1 MRCFVVFVSFLFL
14 FQHTWGQAS
23 KLETGASHGTHSGG
37 FFENKGQWPEGVLF
51 KTQIS
56 GGNIWVQ
63 QKKLVFH
70 LQDFSQLHK
79 AHFDGEVTG
88 DPVLK
93 ETVVHL
99 NFLGSN
105 FVQSSEKSKPLPFY
119 YNYFVGKDSTK
130 WASDVHGFEEVTLPN
145 LYDGIDLKL
154 ATSKNLTK
162 YEFLVKPSVD
172 PSQIALNYVGQ
183 EKIKVERNGNLSLL
197 TSLGKIVEQ
206 KPIAYQVID
215 GKRREIK
222 CEFEIKDSIVSFKLG
237 SYNKSVELIIDP
249 VLVFATYNGAI
260 SDNFGMTA
268 TYGYDGTAYSG
279 GTVYGNNYPLPN
291 PNAFDVASNFTAVSG
306 NYGITDVFISKYTA
320 NGTYM
325 IWSTFLGGGNMIDG
339 TETAHSL
346 ICDSSNNLYVFGAT
360 SSLDFPTTPGAFQGN
375 HNGGNVGANFLYNG
389 VYFSNQGTDIYVS
402 KLSANG
408 QNLLGSTYVGGS
420 SNDGVN
426 YKISGLPYNGTFL
439 YDSLTTNY
447 GDQFRGEI
455 MLDESNNILI
465 GSCSRSSNFPVSNA
479 FQAIKSGGQD
489 AVVFK
494 LSSNFSN
501 LLFSSFYGGSQND
514 ACYSIKIDTLDNVIF
529 AGGTCSSNLPGTTGG
544 FTPTYQGG
552 KTDGYVAKIT
562 AAGNSIINASY
573 LGKFDY
579 DQAFFVEI
587 DRNNNVFVLGQTQ
600 SGTFPVFNAPYSN
613 PNSSQ
618 FIIKLNNSLTL
629 NLASTVIGN
638 GNGTI
643 NISPSAF
650 LVDIC
655 GNIYIS
661 GWGANIL
668 QNTPLSGMPIS
679 PNAFQPTTTG
689 FDFYLMVL
697 ERDFLSLL
705 YGSYIGGPNASE
717 HVDGGTSRFDKNGVV
732 YQSVCG
738 GCGGYSDF
746 PTSPGAWSPSNNS
759 SNCNNLLFKFDFQII
774 PNAQF
779 STSTNIGCED
789 FVVYFNN
796 SSSLQDEYLWDFGN
810 NNTTSTIYN
819 PVVTYTEEGV
829 YNVFL
834 YVTDSVCALTDTA
847 QITIT
852 VLDSISF
859 TVLDTINLCSN
870 VPYLLSVNPNGL
882 SNSVI
887 WSLNSNLSN
896 PLNNPLDSS
905 IIVTNPGMYYVEVG
919 NGLCSRLDSVFV
931 NFDVPISAVFLPS
944 IVGGC
949 APITVDFDNSSS
961 VTSNFY
967 WNFGNGV
974 VDSVNYNPSITYSQ
988 PGTYIVTLFIL
999 DTACAGVDSA
1009 SFTINVSPSIAVSLT
1024 DVVNIC
1030 TSNPISLVPTVTGGA
1045 NYFIWSSNNQFSD
1058 TLNASVLDTTLF
1070 LIDPQPG
1077 YYYFQAGNNDCSIF
1091 DSVLIVIFSN
1101 ELNLTA
1107 SNTLCLGDSLL
1118 ATVTNSGTESFTY
1131 VWSPLSVILN
1141 PNPSNQVYVQ
1151 PLSSQYIYVE
1161 ATSANNCVV
1170 NDSVFVN
1177 VFYLDPSSVLASA
1190 QPTLVV
1196 PGSQVLLSGLPGG
1209 MASYS
1214 WTPIAGLN
1222 TPTLQNTFATVQ
1234 QTTIFTLTVSDG
1246 VCFVSD
1252 TTEVKV
1258 YEIICDDPY
1267 VFVPNAF
1274 SPNGDGNNDILY
1286 VRGLWV
1292 EKVIFRVF
1300 DRWGELVFESD
1311 QIANGWDGTF
1321 QGRKLAPDVFDY
1333 YLDVTCIG
1341 GLKSISKGNVTL
1353 MK

>member
-1 MRCFVVFVSFLFL
+1 MLRLIALFSVL
-14 FQHTWGQAS
+14 SLLHFSWGQAS
-23 KLETGASHGTHSGG
+23 KLAVGSSHGNHSGA

-56 GGNIWVQ
+56 GGNVWVQ

-70 LQDFSQLHK
+70 LQDFSALHE
-79 AHFDGEVTG
+79 AHFEGKSSSNPTF
-88 DPVLK
+88 K

-99 NFLGSN
+99 NFIGAN
-105 FVQSSEKSKPLPFY
+105 QVIVSEKNRALPYY
-119 YNYFVGKDSTK
+119 YNYFLGKDSTK
-130 WASDVHGFEEVTLPN
+130 WASKVGGFEEVKLAN
-145 LYDGIDLKL
+145 MYEGIDLRL
-154 ATSKNLTK
+154 MTSNSSTK
-162 YEFLVKPSVD
+162 YEFLVKPAVD
-172 PSQIALNYVGQ
+172 PLQIKLNYAGQ
-183 EKIKVERNGNLSLL
+183 QQLKIERNGNLSLT
-197 TSLGKIVEQ
+197 TSLGKIIEQ
-206 KPIAYQVID
+206 KPVAYQIIAGQKID
-215 GKRREIK
+215 VK
-222 CEFEIKDSIVSFKLG
+222 CSFVMKDSLVYFKLG
-237 SYNKSVELIIDP
+237 TYDTSMELVIDP
-249 VLVFATYNGAI
+249 VLIFATYNGAI

-279 GTVYGNNYPLPN
+279 GVVYGNNYPLPN
-291 PNAFDVASNFTAVSG
+291 PNAYDVSSNFTTIAG
-306 NYGITDVFISKYTA
+306 NYGVTDVFISKYSA
-320 NGTYM
+320 NGTNM
-325 IWSTFLGGGNMIDG
+325 LWSTFLGGGNSFNG

-346 ICDSSNNLYVFGAT
+346 ICDSLNNVYVFGAT
-360 SSLDFPTTPGAFQGN
+360 SSIDFPTTPGAYQVN
-375 HNGGNVGANFLYNG
+375 HNGGTQGADFLYNG
-389 VYFSNQGTDIYVS
+389 VYFLNQGTDIFVS

-408 QNLLGSTYVGGS
+408 QNLLGSTFVGGS
-420 SNDGVN
+420 ANDGVN
-426 YKISGLPYNGTFL
+426 YSVSGLPYNGPFL

-455 MLDESNNILI
+455 MLDASNNVLI
-465 GSCSRSSNFPVSNA
+465 GSCTRSANFPVQNA
-479 FQAIKSGGQD
+479 FQATKSGGQD

-494 LSSNFSN
+494 LAANFSN
-501 LLFSSFYGGSQND
+501 LIFSSFYGGSLND
-514 ACYSIKIDTLDNVIF
+514 ACYSIKVDTLNNIVF
-529 AGGTCSSNLPGTTGG
+529 AGGTSSNNLSGTAGG
-544 FTPTYQGG
+544 LTPTYQGG
-552 KTDGYVAKIT
+552 KTDGFVAKISPN
-562 AAGNSIINASY
+562 GNTILNATY
-573 LGKFDY
+573 LGKFAY

-587 DRNNNVFVLGQTQ
+587 DRDNNVFVLGQSL

-618 FIIKLNNSLTL
+618 FVIKMNNNLSV

-638 GNGTI
+638 GNGSI
-643 NISPSAF
+643 NISPAAF

-655 GNIYIS
+655 GNVYIS

-668 QNTPLSGMPIS
+668 QGNPLSGMPIS
-679 PNAFQPTTTG
+679 ANAFQSSTTG

-697 ERDFLSLL
+697 ERDFLGLL
-705 YGSYIGGPNASE
+705 YGSYLGGPVASE

-738 GCGGYSDF
+738 GCGGNSDF
-746 PTSPGAWSPSNNS
+746 PTSPGAWSSTNNS
-759 SNCNNLLFKFDFQII
+759 SNCNNVLFKFDFQLI
-774 PNAQF
+774 PNAAF
-779 STSTNIGCED
+779 SSSTTIGCED
-789 FVVYFNN
+789 FTVYFNN
-796 SSSLQDEYLWDFGN
+796 FSTQQDDYLWDFGN
-810 NNTTSTIYN
+810 NNTSSTVFN
-819 PVVTYTEEGV
+819 PVVTYTEGGV
-829 YNVFL
+829 YDVFL

-847 QITIT
+847 QLTIT

-859 TVLDTINLCSN
+859 TLLDTINLCSN
-870 VPYLLSVNPNGL
+870 LPYLLSVSPNGF

-919 NGLCSRLDSVFV
+919 NGLCNHLDSVFV
-931 NFDVPISAVFLPS
+931 NFNVPVTAVFLPS

-949 APITVDFDNSSS
+949 IPITVNFDNSSS

-967 WNFGNGV
+967 WDFGNGV
-974 VDSVNYNPSITYSQ
+974 VDSINYSPTITYAQ
-988 PGTYIVTLFIL
+988 PGAYLVTLFIL
-999 DTACAGVDSA
+999 DTACAGIDSA
-1009 SFTINVSPSIAVSLT
+1009 SFTINVSPPISVSLV

-1030 TSNPISLVPTVTGGA
+1030 TSNPISLVPTVSVGA

-1077 YYYFQAGNNDCSIF
+1077 YYYFQAGNNDCSIM
-1091 DSVLIVIFSN
+1091 DSVLIGIFSN

-1118 ATVTNSGTESFTY
+1118 ASVINTGQELFTY
-1131 VWSPLSVILN
+1131 EWSPLPIILN
-1141 PNPSNQVYVQ
+1141 PSNSSQVYVQ
-1151 PLSSQYIYVE
+1151 PLTSQYIYVE

-1222 TPTLQNTFATVQ
+1222 TPTLQNTNATPQVS
-1234 QTTIFTLTVSDG
+1234 TIYTLTVSDG
-1246 VCFVSD
+1246 VCSVSD

-1258 YEIICDDPY
+1258 YEIICEEPY

-1274 SPNGDGNNDILY
+1274 SPNGDGNNDVLY

-1292 EKVIFRVF
+1292 EKVIFRIF
-1300 DRWGELVFESD
+1300 DRWGELVFESE
-1311 QIANGWDGTF
+1311 QLSTGWNGTF
-1321 QGRKLAPDVFDY
+1321 QGRKLEPDVYDY

>member
-1 MRCFVVFVSFLFL
+1 MRTGIILFTTLLL
-14 FQHTWGQAS
+14 FYCTYGQS
-23 KLETGASHGTHSGG
+23 GKLATGASHGNHSGA
-37 FFENKGQWPEGVLF
+37 FFENKGQWPSGILF
-51 KTQIS
+51 KTQLE

-70 LQDFSQLHK
+70 LQDFSQLHD
-79 AHFDGEVTG
+79 AHFEGKSNGV
-88 DPVLK
+88 PILK

-99 NFLGSN
+99 NFIGSN
-105 FVQSSEKSKPLPFY
+105 DISLSEKDNALPYY
-119 YNYFVGKDSTK
+119 YNYFLGKDSSK
-130 WASDVHGFEEVTLPN
+130 WASEVHGFQEIKLRN

-154 ATSKNLTK
+154 STSNSLTK
-162 YEFLVKPSVD
+162 YEFIVKPMVD
-172 PSQIALNYVGQ
+172 PTLIRINYAGQ
-183 EKIKVERNGNLSLL
+183 EKIKIDRNGNLILL
-197 TSLGKIVEQ
+197 TSLGKIIEK
-206 KPIAYQVID
+206 KPLAYQVKD
-215 GKRREIK
+215 GKRVEIN
-222 CEFEIKDSIVSFKLG
+222 CVYEQKDTMIYYKLG
-237 SYNKSVELIIDP
+237 KYDASLELVIDP

-279 GTVYGNNYPLPN
+279 GIVYGNNYPLPN
-291 PNAFDVASNFTAVSG
+291 PNAYDVSSNFTAVSG

-320 NGTYM
+320 NGTTM
-325 IWSTFLGGGNMIDG
+325 LWSTFLGGGNSVNG

-346 ICDSSNNLYVFGAT
+346 ICDSTNNIYVFGAT
-360 SSLDFPTTPGAFQGN
+360 SSIDFPTTIGAYQPS
-375 HNGGNVGANFLYNG
+375 HNGGNPGADFLYNG
-389 VYFSNQGTDIYVS
+389 VYFLNQGTDIFIS

-408 QNLLGSTYVGGS
+408 QNLLGSTFVGGS
-420 SNDGVN
+420 ANDGVN
-426 YKISGLPYNGTFL
+426 YSISGLPYNGSFL

-455 MLDESNNILI
+455 ILDASNNVLI
-465 GSCSRSSNFPVSNA
+465 GSCTRSADFPVLNA
-479 FQAIKSGGQD
+479 FQPVKSGGQD

-494 LSSNFSN
+494 LAANFSN
-501 LLFSSFYGGSQND
+501 LLFSSFYGGTLND
-514 ACYSIKIDTLDNVIF
+514 ACYSIKIDTLNNVLF
-529 AGGTCSSNLPGTTGG
+529 AGGSSSSNLPGTAGG
-544 FTPTYQGG
+544 LTPNYQGG
-552 KTDGYVAKIT
+552 KSDGFVAKI
-562 AAGNSIINASY
+562 ASNGSSIMNATY

-587 DRNNNVFVLGQTQ
+587 DRNNNVFVLGQSL
-600 SGTFPVFNAPYSN
+600 SGTFPVINAPYSN

-618 FIIKLNNSLTL
+618 FVIKLNNNLTT

-643 NISPSAF
+643 NISPAAF

-655 GNIYIS
+655 GNVYIS

-668 QNTPLSGMPIS
+668 QNVPLGGMPIS
-679 PNAFQPTTTG
+679 PNAFQPFTTG

-697 ERDFLSLL
+697 ERDFLGLL
-705 YGSYIGGPNASE
+705 YGSYIGGPNATE

-738 GCGGYSDF
+738 GCGGNSDF
-746 PTSPGAWSPSNNS
+746 PTSNGAWSSTNNS
-759 SNCNNLLFKFDFQII
+759 TNCNNLLFKFDFQLI
-774 PNAQF
+774 PNAAF

-789 FVVYFNN
+789 FTVSFFNF
-796 SSSLQDEYLWDFGN
+796 STLQDNYLWDFGN
-810 NNTTSTIYN
+810 NDTSSTVFN
-819 PVVTYTEEGV
+819 PVITYTEGGV

-834 YVTDSVCALTDTA
+834 YVTDSVCSLTDTA

-859 TVLDTINLCSN
+859 SLFDSINLCSN
-870 VPYLLSVNPNGL
+870 LPYILSVSPNGL

-919 NGLCSRLDSVFV
+919 NALCSRLDSIFV
-931 NFDVPISAVFLPS
+931 NFNVPITAVFLPS
-944 IVGGC
+944 VVGGC
-949 APITVDFDNSSS
+949 APITVDFDNSSTI
-961 VTSNFY
+961 TSNFY
-967 WNFGNGV
+967 WDFGNGV
-974 VDSVNYNPSITYSQ
+974 VDSVNYNPSITYTQ
-988 PGTYIVTLFIL
+988 PGTYTVSLIIF
-999 DTACAGVDSA
+999 DTSCAGVDSS
-1009 SFTINVSPSIAVSLT
+1009 SFTINVSPSISVSLA
-1024 DVVNIC
+1024 DVMNIC
-1030 TSNPISLVPTVTGGA
+1030 TSNPISLVPTVSGSA

-1058 TLNASVLDTTLF
+1058 TLNANVLDTTLF

-1077 YYYFQAGNNDCSIF
+1077 YYYFQAGNNDCSIM
-1091 DSVLIVIFSN
+1091 DSVLIGIFSN

-1118 ATVTNSGTESFTY
+1118 ASVINTGQELFTY
-1131 VWSPLSVILN
+1131 EWSPLPIILN
-1141 PNPSNQVYVQ
+1141 PSNSSQVYVQ
-1151 PLSSQYIYVE
+1151 PLTSQYIYVE

-1209 MASYS
+1209 MVSYS

-1258 YEIICDDPY
+1258 YEIICDHPY

-1274 SPNGDGNNDILY
+1274 SPNGDGNNDILF

-1292 EKVIFRVF
+1292 EKVIFRIF

-1311 QIANGWDGTF
+1311 QVANGWDGTF
-1321 QGRKLAPDVFDY
+1321 QGRKLDPDVYDY